1 MEKPISPEEFE
12 KCMKDLRSGD
22 VEEAHCKMDDLMCEL
37 LIALGYEAGV
47 KIFEKQDKWYA

>member
-47 KIFEKQDKWYA
+47 KIYEKHDKWYA